1 MRKFV
6 WFVMAMVMVSATT
19 NGAIAETLI
28 TEAEAALPAAAG
40 GVTMRGITRGPSIK
54 MVSPGEIKSPFQLKL
69 KFEAHG
75 GAKIEPG
82 SLKVVY
88 LKSPTVDITDRLKE
102 FTTAD
107 GIDMTKAEVP
117 AGQHSIRVDIK
128 DSDGRV
134 GSTTV
139 QLSVSK

>member
-1 MRKFV
+1 MHKTV
-6 WFVMAMVMVSATT
+6 WLAMAMISATAS
-19 NGAIAETLI
+19 GAFAGTLI
-28 TEAEAALPAAAG
+28 TESEAALPAAAG
-40 GVTMRGITRGPSIK
+40 GVTMRGITRGPTIK
-54 MVSPGEIKSPFQLKL
+54 MVSPSDTKSPFELKL

-88 LKSPTVDITDRLKE
+88 LKSPTVDITDRVKE
-102 FTTAD
+102 FVTPD

-117 AGQHSIRVDIK
+117 AGQHSLRFDIK

-134 GSTTV
+134 GSATV